1 MLPCDWREKREQADT
16 KVENKARCS
25 GRRSPRKRETG
36 CRGLCQCASLW
47 TGAEGRWKIDVEPKE
62 GTLKRNTESA
72 TVISTSKHN
81 LGKVFDFFKHK
92 DIANS
97 K

>member
-1 MLPCDWREKREQADT
+1 MLPCDKREKRERADT

-25 GRRSPRKRETG
+25 GRRRLRKRKGG

-47 TGAEGRWKIDVEPKE
+47 SGGEGRWKIDVEPKE

-72 TVISTSKHN
+72 TVISTSKLN
-81 LGKVFDFFKHK
+81 LGKVFDF
-92 DIANS
+92 S
-97 K
+97 KA